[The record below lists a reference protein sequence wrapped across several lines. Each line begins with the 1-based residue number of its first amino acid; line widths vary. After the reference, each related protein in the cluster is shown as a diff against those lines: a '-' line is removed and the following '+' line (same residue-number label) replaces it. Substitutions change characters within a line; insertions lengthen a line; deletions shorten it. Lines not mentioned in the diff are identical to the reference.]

1 MLDPKTRRFL
11 KVLQSEDGK
20 WVPGSNLTSYGINVD
35 SLNIGHLLD
44 LNYINEIVHLE
55 EQYRITPTGESALLE
70 HKRAW
75 RSDIKSTI
83 ALILSA
89 IAILVSLVGLLTS
102 GQPEPPM
109 QGRQQ
114 QQTQQAIHREE
125 YRASVWDFFPA

>member
-20 WVPGSNLTSYGINVD
+20 WVPRSNLTSYGINVD

-75 RSDIKSTI
+75 RSDIKSAI

-102 GQPEPPM
+102 GQPEPLPKG
-109 QGRQQ
+109 QPQ
-114 QQTQQAIHREE
+114 QQTQQAIH
-125 YRASVWDFFPA
+125 